1 LFNNIKGSA
10 MKHSLALSRQLACV
24 ATLAALTSTAA
35 LAQTTTASGDSSY
48 SGADSWLPYTTAG
61 YIGLSVG
68 NGKLNTSCVA
78 GQSCDDP
85 NGAVHIYTGGM
96 FSPYF
101 GVQLGYFQ
109 LGNADRNGDTTKVSG
124 VNLVLTGVAPLGSNF
139 SLVGRVGG
147 TYGWTKT
154 SVGLGVP
161 AASGDENGFGA
172 SYGAGLS
179 WDFNRNWSAT
189 LDWDRHH
196 LKYAGD
202 QKENTDVATIGLKY
216 RF

>member
-1 LFNNIKGSA
+1 MGI
-10 MKHSLALSRQLACV
+10 
-24 ATLAALTSTAA
+24 
-35 LAQTTTASGDSSY
+35 
-48 SGADSWLPYTTAG
+48 
-61 YIGLSVG
+61 G
-68 NGKLNTSCVA
+68 NGKLNTACA
-78 GQSCDDP
+78 PGQSCDDP
-85 NGAVHIYTGGM
+85 NGAVSIYTGGM

-101 GVQLGYFQ
+101 GIQLGYFQ
-109 LGNADRNGDTTKVSG
+109 LGNANRNGDTTKVSG
-124 VNLVLTGVAPLGSNF
+124 VNLVLTGVAPLGSQF
-139 SLVGRVGG
+139 SLVGRLGG

-154 SVGLGVP
+154 SVGFGVP
-161 AASGDENGFGA
+161 AASGDANGFGA

-179 WDFNRNWSAT
+179 WDFTRNWSAT